1 MNHAE
6 LKPIIEEWLKDKTI
20 DETVDMLLAVGIPA
34 GPINTIDRVVADPH
48 IAGAREMFVELE
60 HPKAGKMKVTGNQIK
75 FTNKK
80 VKIDR
85 PAPLLGQHNEEI
97 LGEKLGYTPEQVAK
111 LKEDGVL

>member
-6 LKPIIEEWLKDKTI
+6 LKPIIEEWLQDKTI

-60 HPKAGKMKVTGNQIK
+60 HPKAGKMKVTGNQLK

-80 VKIDR
+80 VEIKR
-85 PAPLLGQHNEEI
+85 PAPLLGQHNAEV
-97 LGEKLGYTPEQVAK
+97 LGEKLGYTPEEVAQ
-111 LKEDGVL
+111 LQADGVL